1 MSRMR
6 GENCSPARWKI
17 ANVARVC
24 PAVSTV
30 CSLSGRSVGLPKISS
45 STATASRQ
53 VVGMTLV
60 P

>member
-1 MSRMR
+1 MSRIR
-6 GENCSPARWKI
+6 GENCSPAMEKI
-17 ANVARVC
+17 PNVARVC

-30 CSLSGRSVGLPKISS
+30 CSAIGRSVGLPKISS

-53 VVGMTLV
+53 VVGMTVV

>member
-1 MSRMR
+1 MR
-6 GENCSPARWKI
+6 GENCRPARLKI

-24 PAVSTV
+24 PAVSVV
-30 CSLSGRSVGLPKISS
+30 CSAIGRSVGLPKMSS

-53 VVGMTLV
+53 VVGMTVV